1 MALGKRKSSVM
12 RVLPIVLFVAASL
25 PLWGCALVSASET
38 IIVTEDAGA
47 AGLAMGAPDG
57 CGCRDAQRPP
67 WHGNVQGSACGPAC
81 GHGPHGVFH
90 ANPCGQLHLRRYARE
105 HCMTLP
111 PCFPRLHGWFAE
123 GQMPT
128 PPPPAMPRCHQCGAV
143 IEGGL

>member
-1 MALGKRKSSVM
+1 M
-12 RVLPIVLFVAASL
+12 RSLSAVVLVATLL
-25 PLWGCALVSASET
+25 PLWNATIVPAAET

-47 AGLAMGAPDG
+47 AGLEMGSADG

-67 WHGNVQGSACGPAC
+67 WHGNVHGSACGPVC
-81 GHGPHGVFH
+81 GQAPHGVFH

-105 HCMTLP
+105 HCMTMP